1 MVEVYKIFSGKYVTV
16 ANWLTDRYL
25 ERHYD
30 LRGHRFS
37 LYQSQIRYDTRK
49 YNFTNRIISIWN
61 GLPDTVISATTV
73 DTFKA
78 RLDRFWQN
86 QEVIVRYGNSL
97 RICVL
102 CCDLVADRTSLLIDS
117 FEICR
122 LALSADVTDVNF
134 RRLSAAHGF
143 VGTTVHWK
151 REMFEFI
158 DPLSFRR
165 SKSMTI
171 WP

>member
-1 MVEVYKIFSGKYVTV
+1 MIEVYKIFSGKYDATVTS
-16 ANWLTDRYL
+16 WLTDRHL
-25 ERHYD
+25 ESHYD

-49 YNFTNRIISIWN
+49 HNFTNRIISIWN

-122 LALSADVTDVNF
+122 LALTSLTSTSVCLPPTVSWERPCIGKGKCLNLSIRYHSAVLRV
-134 RRLSAAHGF
+134 
-143 VGTTVHWK
+143 
-151 REMFEFI
+151 
-158 DPLSFRR
+158 
-165 SKSMTI
+165 
-171 WP
+171 

>member
-1 MVEVYKIFSGKYVTV
+1 MNHFIINRFFSNRQFGFVKGRSTTLQLLQVIVTECLEQGRQIDV
-16 ANWLTDRYL
+16 IYTDL
-25 ERHYD
+25 
-30 LRGHRFS
+30 L
-37 LYQSQIRYDTRK
+37 
-49 YNFTNRIISIWN
+49 IISIWN

-134 RRLSAAHGF
+134 RLSAAHGF